1 MDPVDA
7 TQGNRVWG
15 SEGVADLRWSGRSAP
30 YMTNSGT
37 TGCQHAGEES
47 AQADLLRHLYLDDL
61 PVLYDQQDGAE
72 PELAEQADHLE
83 DHFLLVLGQRLELP
97 RRVW

>member
-37 TGCQHAGEES
+37 TGCQHAGDES
-47 AQADLLRHLYLDDL
+47 AQADLLRHLDLDDL
-61 PVLYDQQDGAE
+61 PVLHDDQHGPEPDRVQDGKVVQIETAE
-72 PELAEQADHLE
+72 KI
-83 DHFLLVLGQRLELP
+83 RL
-97 RRVW
+97 R